1 MKGELARLFL
11 IFKLHCIEVEK
22 GKLQQQMVMGCPN
35 LSLDQV
41 TLHLKSI
48 AGLRELE
55 ITTQEPEGLVRQ
67 AESLLE
73 AIKREPEFV
82 VPPATRTASESVAVA
97 RAPEPRLYGPYL
109 FRGMEEREIQTELAR
124 IRTENPGMD
133 LAGATRRLSEL
144 YPELFS
150 TEAEVAAMNAPLP
163 GLATGVYEEQK
174 GGGYKLFIKPIGSTT
189 TVD

>member
-82 VPPATRTASESVAVA
+82 VPPATRTASESVAVSSE
-97 RAPEPRLYGPYL
+97 PKPRLYGPYL
-109 FRGMEEREIQTELAR
+109 FRGDHRIVQRRSILA
-124 IRTENPGMD
+124 IPGRLPD
-133 LAGATRRLSEL
+133 L
-144 YPELFS
+144 
-150 TEAEVAAMNAPLP
+150 
-163 GLATGVYEEQK
+163 
-174 GGGYKLFIKPIGSTT
+174 
-189 TVD
+189 D